1 MKSEPPAALIVRLA
15 PGPGAV
21 TRALAAARAFADVLR
36 LEDDRADRLA
46 VVVEEWVANI
56 VEHGCP
62 APRSRVVMRLTCLG
76 DGAVRLA
83 FSDAGV
89 AFDPR
94 GAPDEGP
101 NLERGGGAG
110 LALIRAWCEIEAYER
125 RAGRNRL
132 VLRSR
137 S

>member
-1 MKSEPPAALIVRLA
+1 MTARLA
-15 PGPGAV
+15 VGARTV
-21 TRALAAARAFADVLR
+21 ARAIAFTRAFARAAALP
-36 LEDDRADRLA
+36 LESADRL
-46 VVVEEWVANI
+46 VVIVEEWVANI
-56 VEHGCP
+56 VEHGRAP
-62 APRSRVVMRLTCLG
+62 AGSLVVLRLERVGGR
-76 DGAVRLA
+76 VRLG

-89 AFDPR
+89 AFDLR
-94 GAPDEGP
+94 SAEDTGP

-110 LALIRAWCEIEAYER
+110 IALIRSWSEVESYER